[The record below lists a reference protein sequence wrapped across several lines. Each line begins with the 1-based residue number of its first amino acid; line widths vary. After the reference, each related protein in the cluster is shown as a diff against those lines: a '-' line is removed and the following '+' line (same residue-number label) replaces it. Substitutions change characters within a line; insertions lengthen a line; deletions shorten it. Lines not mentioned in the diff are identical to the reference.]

1 MARPAESLAQAASQA
16 EHAPISVSP
25 PEWAYP
31 VNPPKLPNA
40 RAKNLV
46 VRVPHSNRTFPP
58 SQLQDLFN
66 TPDWHPED
74 HPAMPVVVARGR
86 KPGVYA
92 CGYCHLP
99 DGAGIEHRD
108 ARARFVAYVPV
119 GSVKAGETLAKT
131 GGPNRTLACASC
143 HGANLKGAGLVL
155 PIAGRS
161 PSYTVRQSFEAQSGL
176 RVGTDVAPV
185 ADVVRQLTAEDMI
198 SIASYLATLC

>member
-1 MARPAESLAQAASQA
+1 MARLAESLAQAASQA

-25 PEWAYP
+25 PAWAYP
-31 VNPPKLPNA
+31 VNPPNLPNA

-99 DGAGIEHRD
+99 DGAGRPENAPLAGLPVGYIVQQLAD
-108 ARARFVAYVPV
+108 FKSGARRTAVPV
-119 GSVKAGETLAKT
+119 RVPPQLMIALARSVTHAEIKAA
-131 GGPNRTLACASC
+131 A
-143 HGANLKGAGLVL
+143 
-155 PIAGRS
+155 
-161 PSYTVRQSFEAQSGL
+161 
-176 RVGTDVAPV
+176 
-185 ADVVRQLTAEDMI
+185 
-198 SIASYLATLC
+198 